1 MPPDVV
7 HLDLYRVFEA
17 VARLE
22 NVTTAAEELLLS
34 QPAVSQ
40 KIRQLENDL
49 GCSLFVRT
57 SRGVHVTAEGEVLY
71 RYAAE
76 GLERFRLGERKLKEL
91 LDLDSGEI
99 RVGASDMTLQFC
111 LLPYLEKFHAR
122 YPGVK
127 ISVTNGP
134 TPETLRLLE
143 QGIIDFGVITEAR
156 AASDEAA
163 GDSAGRIPAEGPA
176 NRRFPVGQVRDIF
189 VAGSRFRS
197 LAASPLPLRELER
210 LPLICL
216 ERSTST
222 RRYVDRFFAS
232 RHTVLSP
239 EFELATSDLIVRFAE
254 RNLGIGCVVED
265 FAADAL
271 REHRVWELPLEEPL
285 PPWRICV
292 ALGDGPVSP
301 AARQLLDLILS

>member
-1 MPPDVV
+1 M
-7 HLDLYRVFEA
+7 
-17 VARLE
+17 
-22 NVTTAAEELLLS
+22 
-34 QPAVSQ
+34 
-40 KIRQLENDL
+40 
-49 GCSLFVRT
+49 
-57 SRGVHVTAEGEVLY
+57 
-71 RYAAE
+71 
-76 GLERFRLGERKLKEL
+76 
-91 LDLDSGEI
+91 
-99 RVGASDMTLQFC
+99 
-111 LLPYLEKFHAR
+111 
-122 YPGVK
+122 
-127 ISVTNGP
+127 
-134 TPETLRLLE
+134 
-143 QGIIDFGVITEAR
+143 
-156 AASDEAA
+156 
-163 GDSAGRIPAEGPA
+163 
-176 NRRFPVGQVRDIF
+176 GQVRDIF
-189 VAGSRFRS
+189 VAGPRFRS

-285 PPWRICV
+285 PPRRICV

>member
-17 VARLE
+17 VARLG
-22 NVTTAAEELLLS
+22 NVTAAAEELLLS

-156 AASDEAA
+156 PPPMRLPGTA
-163 GDSAGRIPAEGPA
+163 PAESL
-176 NRRFPVGQVRDIF
+176 RK
-189 VAGSRFRS
+189 AG
-197 LAASPLPLRELER
+197 
-210 LPLICL
+210 
-216 ERSTST
+216 
-222 RRYVDRFFAS
+222 
-232 RHTVLSP
+232 
-239 EFELATSDLIVRFAE
+239 
-254 RNLGIGCVVED
+254 
-265 FAADAL
+265 
-271 REHRVWELPLEEPL
+271 
-285 PPWRICV
+285 
-292 ALGDGPVSP
+292 
-301 AARQLLDLILS
+301 

>member
-17 VARLE
+17 VARLG
-22 NVTTAAEELLLS
+22 NVTAAAEELLLS

-134 TPETLRLLE
+134 RRRPSGSWNRGSSISASSRKPGPPPMRLP
-143 QGIIDFGVITEAR
+143 GTA
-156 AASDEAA
+156 
-163 GDSAGRIPAEGPA
+163 PAE
-176 NRRFPVGQVRDIF
+176 
-189 VAGSRFRS
+189 S
-197 LAASPLPLRELER
+197 LRKARLTAASPWGRFGTFSWPGPASAPLQ
-210 LPLICL
+210 PP
-216 ERSTST
+216 RSPSG
-222 RRYVDRFFAS
+222 S
-232 RHTVLSP
+232 WS
-239 EFELATSDLIVRFAE
+239 
-254 RNLGIGCVVED
+254 GC
-265 FAADAL
+265 
-271 REHRVWELPLEEPL
+271 P
-285 PPWRICV
+285 
-292 ALGDGPVSP
+292 
-301 AARQLLDLILS
+301 